1 MKPGS
6 DVHYDD
12 SLTTCLEFQQKPDS
26 SIEHAHFE
34 NPAMQSHWT
43 KYEILQYTLNP
54 QTHLELA
61 RKNRH
66 HNGNIID
73 LKICNPGLSPF

>member
-1 MKPGS
+1 
-6 DVHYDD
+6 
-12 SLTTCLEFQQKPDS
+12 
-26 SIEHAHFE
+26 
-34 NPAMQSHWT
+34 MQSHWT

>member
-12 SLTTCLEFQQKPDS
+12 SLNTCLEFQQKPDS

-43 KYEILQYTLNP
+43 KHACL
-54 QTHLELA
+54 
-61 RKNRH
+61 
-66 HNGNIID
+66 IIR
-73 LKICNPGLSPF
+73 